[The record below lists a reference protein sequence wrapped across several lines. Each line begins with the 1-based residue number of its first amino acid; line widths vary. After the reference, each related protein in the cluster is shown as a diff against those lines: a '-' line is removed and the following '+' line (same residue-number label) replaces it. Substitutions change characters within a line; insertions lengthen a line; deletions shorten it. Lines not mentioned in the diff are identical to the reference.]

1 MPDPRPTFAYLVTAL
16 RDKHPKMA
24 YLHVPEPRV
33 AGNLDVT
40 PTQDEN
46 NDFLR
51 QIWNSGDGGA
61 ERVFISAGG
70 YIRETALRTA
80 EDKRELIAFGRLYI
94 SSVLL
99 LFHSSASALTRRL
112 GLHYQPDL
120 PVRLQKN
127 LPLTPKGRS
136 TYYLLGDLT
145 PHGYNDWP
153 FADGNVHGI
162 DESSEV
168 TRL

>member
-1 MPDPRPTFAYLVTAL
+1 MADPRPTFAYLVTAL

-94 SSVLL
+94 SNVRAPTLSFECFCTHPSTWTSLPAR
-99 LFHSSASALTRRL
+99 SPGAS
-112 GLHYQPDL
+112 PEES
-120 PVRLQKN
+120 
-127 LPLTPKGRS
+127 TPY
-136 TYYLLGDLT
+136 T
-145 PHGYNDWP
+145 
-153 FADGNVHGI
+153 
-162 DESSEV
+162 
-168 TRL
+168 